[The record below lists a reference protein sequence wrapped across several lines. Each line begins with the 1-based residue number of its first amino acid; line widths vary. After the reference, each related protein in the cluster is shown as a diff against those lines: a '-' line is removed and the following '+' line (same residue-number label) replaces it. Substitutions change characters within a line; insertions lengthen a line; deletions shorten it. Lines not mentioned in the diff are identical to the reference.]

1 MTKNLHRGDVIKIK
15 KLKGVNNWQTKHRM
29 TNNFVEVVTQN
40 RNGGS
45 LSPTAVMN
53 NNNK

>member
-1 MTKNLHRGDVIKIK
+1 
-15 KLKGVNNWQTKHRM
+15 M
-29 TNNFVEVVTQN
+29 TNNFVEVATQN

-53 NNNK
+53 SNNK